1 MQRISPR
8 QKRLLE
14 RARSGDPDYLA
25 QALYQLVI
33 DLDEPLSDE
42 WMPLF
47 SENRDL
53 IEEIL
58 PEELFF
64 QIEKRIASLS
74 PIDKEL
80 ENLHINDNE
89 TVCFLLGAGASAPA
103 PSSIPT
109 VMNLLPELLARARKI
124 GRDDIDKLADWC
136 EEHSIQ
142 NIEDLLTAAYVSNFA
157 AKNVRVTELLD
168 YFLFKS
174 ERDDE
179 SRFRTRRHSIP
190 KVDSASIALLQDTLQ
205 VLFGLLTGRMIP
217 AEPNKGH
224 EAIVEFVK
232 RNPKTSIITTN
243 YDGCIDEALSKQDVV
258 TNTFI
263 EHSVEPSDAGTDLIK
278 IHGSINWTYCDSCH
292 DVREFDLLEQKKA
305 FSSDSFSY
313 AVIGICRNCGGQRR
327 PLLIP
332 PIGLKFIM
340 FPSLIS
346 LWNAARERIERAS
359 YIIVVGYSFSDAD
372 TYINKIVERSMS
384 INSQQKIIVCDPN
397 PGLVDGLRKK
407 YQARIE
413 GFDERRILKAAGSAD
428 ELLPKILKMGKVA
441 KATRKKSANKKI
453 QPTP

>member
-1 MQRISPR
+1 MQKISSR
-8 QKRLLE
+8 QKLLLE
-14 RARSGDPDYLA
+14 RARSKDPDYLA
-25 QALYQLVI
+25 HALYQLV
-33 DLDEPLSDE
+33 DELDEPLSDE
-42 WMPLF
+42 WAALF
-47 SENRDL
+47 SENR
-53 IEEIL
+53 EIL
-58 PEELFF
+58 ESMFPDELFSK
-64 QIEKRIASLS
+64 IEKRITSLS

-80 ENLHINDNE
+80 SKLHIKNDE
-89 TVCFLLGAGASAPA
+89 PVCFLLGAGASAPA

-174 ERDDE
+174 EHDE
-179 SRFRTRRHSIP
+179 EPRFRTRRRSIP

-232 RNPKTSIITTN
+232 RNQNTSIVTTN
-243 YDGCIDEALSKQDVV
+243 YDGCIDEALSMQDVA

-263 EHSVEPSDAGTDLIK
+263 DYSRGPRDSGTDLIK

-305 FSSDSFSY
+305 FSNDSFSY

-346 LWNAARERIERAS
+346 LWNAARERIESAS

-397 PGLVDGLRKK
+397 PALVDGLRKK

-413 GFDERRILKAAGSAD
+413 GFDERRILKASGSAD
-428 ELLPKILKMGKVA
+428 ELLPEILKIEETT
-441 KATRKKSANKKI
+441 KAPRKKVANKKV
-453 QPTP
+453 QPTS